1 MMVIVATRI
10 PIRNDN
16 RNVNLRDKVVLIVI
30 LWKLCYKYNIVFNPQ

>member
-1 MMVIVATRI
+1 MMIINIIITMMVIVATRI

-30 LWKLCYKYNIVFNPQ
+30 L